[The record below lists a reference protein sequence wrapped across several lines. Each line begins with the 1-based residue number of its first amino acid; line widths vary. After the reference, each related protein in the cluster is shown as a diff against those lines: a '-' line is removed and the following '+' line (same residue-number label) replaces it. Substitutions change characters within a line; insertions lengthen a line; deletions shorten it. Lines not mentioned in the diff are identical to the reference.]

1 MMKNLVKVSLMAVAA
16 LLFVQCANNTKT
28 TETDSPMQKLQ
39 SETTWILKSMNVDSV
54 ELAVPTDQD
63 VTISFLDSC
72 QMAGNGGCN
81 YYFGS
86 YELAADTN
94 SLKLMPSGMTRM
106 AGPNMEFE
114 QQFIANMMNV
124 ASYSLSDST
133 LTLRDSLGREIM
145 ILSQSAENPV
155 EEQNGSVEV
164 K

>member
-1 MMKNLVKVSLMAVAA
+1 MKNLVKVSFMAVAA
-16 LLFVQCANNTKT
+16 LLFVQCASNTKT
-28 TETDSPMQKLQ
+28 TETASPMQKLQ
-39 SETTWILKSMNVDSV
+39 SETTWILQSMNIDST

-72 QMAGNGGCN
+72 RMAGNGGCN

-94 SLKLMPSGMTRM
+94 SLKLLPSGMTRM

-114 QQFIANMMNV
+114 QQFMANMANV

-133 LTLRDSLGREIM
+133 LTLCDSLGREIM
-145 ILSQSAENPV
+145 VLRQSAENPV
-155 EEQNGSVEV
+155 EGQKDSASV